1 MPAVNSGITAR
12 HGVSGN
18 LAKHSPIK
26 APGIQHRRAIEAET
40 FAWRGWTKDVWR
52 RSWLAWLVAGSILP
66 SALIQAAAAQDAPQ
80 RVIEVRIENREV
92 VAPGEAIRITE
103 GDVIKLVWTSDEAT
117 ELHLHGYE
125 LEIQVRPDKPAT
137 MVVEAYATGRFPI
150 TSHGWG
156 EGDHGHDALTY
167 LEVYP
172 R

>member
-1 MPAVNSGITAR
+1 MV
-12 HGVSGN
+12 VC
-18 LAKHSPIK
+18 
-26 APGIQHRRAIEAET
+26 RRT
-40 FAWRGWTKDVWR
+40 
-52 RSWLAWLVAGSILP
+52 WLAWLVAGSILP
-66 SALIQAAAAQDAPQ
+66 SALIQAAVAQDASQ

-92 VAPGEAIRITE
+92 VAPGDSIRITE

-117 ELHLHGYE
+117 ELHIHGYD
-125 LEIQVRPDKPAT
+125 LEIHVSPNKPTT

-156 EGDHGHDALTY
+156 EGGHGHDALTY